1 MIENLFKTVTELR
14 ETSSQL
20 KKKEILNSN
29 YEPILPIL
37 RMVYDPFKQFYLTH
51 ETAMKKGN
59 FTLSNQKG
67 FLLRILQD
75 LSARKITG
83 QKACDIWKTFILSQP
98 EQYQEILGKVLD
110 KGLECRVGLKVLNS
124 VLRECGEREI
134 PFYEVALG
142 ELWKGEPIWEEK
154 TTWYASRKFDGVRC
168 SVFLKEGEEPLALSR
183 TGKPFDTLEPL
194 LQYFRGYTGP
204 SIMLDGELALWNEN
218 GEDDFKGIM
227 SEIRRKDHQIENVTF
242 HLFDTIF
249 TDGDPDPFSKRLAYM
264 KELIKRWE
272 MPNRMR
278 VIRQTPVKDEEHFQC
293 LLSGARERGWEG
305 IILRKDALYKGC
317 RSRDLLKVKEMQDLE
332 AKVIG
337 IETGKMRVVREGK
350 EIEIDVMTNAIIEYK
365 GCKVGVGS
373 GWDLEQRKLY
383 LQHPEQLI
391 GKTLTVQFFEET
403 KNKNGGYSLRF
414 PVVKTVHGAKR
425 EV

>member
-168 SVFLKEGEEPLALSR
+168 SVFLKKGEEPLALSR

-425 EV
+425 EA

>member
-1 MIENLFKTVTELR
+1 MIEALYKTIEELR
-14 ETSSQL
+14 STSSQL
-20 KKKEILNSN
+20 KKREILARN

-51 ETAMKKGN
+51 QTAMERGN
-59 FTLSNQKG
+59 FTLSNQKDS
-67 FLLRILQD
+67 LLEILQAF
-75 LSARKITG
+75 STRKVSG
-83 QKACDIWKTFILSQP
+83 QKAYDIWKTFILSQP

-110 KGLECRVGLKVLNS
+110 KDLECRVGLKILNS
-124 VLRECGEREI
+124 VLRQKGEIEI
-134 PFYEVALG
+134 PSYDVALG
-142 ELWKGEPIWEEK
+142 ELWKGEPVWAEE
-154 TTWYASRKFDGVRC
+154 TRWYASRKFDGVRC
-168 SVFLKEGEEPLALSR
+168 SIFLKEGEEPLALSR
-183 TGKPFDTLEPL
+183 TGKPFETLEPL
-194 LQYFRGYTGP
+194 LQFLRGYTGP
-204 SIMLDGELALWNEN
+204 AIMLDGELALWNEK

-227 SEIRRKDHQIENVTF
+227 SRIRRKDHQIENVTF
-242 HLFDTIF
+242 HLFDTVF

-278 VIRQTPVKDEEHFQC
+278 VVRQIPVKDEEHFQR

-305 IILRKDALYKGC
+305 IMLRKDALYKGC

-350 EIEIDVMTNAIIEYK
+350 EIEIDVMTKAIIEYK
-365 GCKVGVGS
+365 GNKVGIGS
-373 GWDLEQRKLY
+373 GWCEWDRRQFFVRP
-383 LQHPEQLI
+383 QDI
-391 GKTLTVQFFEET
+391 VGKIVTVQYFEET
-403 KNKNGGYSLRF
+403 RNKNGSYSLRF

>member
-1 MIENLFKTVTELR
+1 MIEALYKTIEELR
-14 ETSSQL
+14 STSSQL
-20 KKKEILNSN
+20 EKREILARN

-51 ETAMKKGN
+51 QTAMERGN
-59 FTLSNQKG
+59 FTLSNQKDS
-67 FLLRILQD
+67 LLEILQAF
-75 LSARKITG
+75 STRKVSG
-83 QKACDIWKTFILSQP
+83 QKAYDIWKTFILSQP

-110 KGLECRVGLKVLNS
+110 KDLECRVGLKILNS
-124 VLRECGEREI
+124 VLRQKGEIEI
-134 PFYEVALG
+134 PSYDVALG
-142 ELWKGEPIWEEK
+142 ELWKGEPVWAEE
-154 TTWYASRKFDGVRC
+154 TRWYASRKFDGVRC

-242 HLFDTIF
+242 HLFDTVF

-278 VIRQTPVKDEEHFQC
+278 VVRQIPVKDEEHFQR

-305 IILRKDALYKGC
+305 IMLRKDALYKGC
-317 RSRDLLKVKEMQDLE
+317 RSRDLLKVKEMQELE
-332 AKVIG
+332 AEVIG

-350 EIEIDVMTNAIIEYK
+350 EIEIDVMTKAIIEYK
-365 GCKVGVGS
+365 GNKVGIGS
-373 GWDLEQRKLY
+373 GWCEWDRRQYFVRP
-383 LQHPEQLI
+383 QDI
-391 GKTLTVQFFEET
+391 VGKIATIKYFEET
-403 KNKNGGYSLRF
+403 RNKNGSYSLRF